1 MSMFFTIIRLVPG
14 TGIIAESSISP
25 FKPTLDNSLS
35 SLSAGNLQFQPNSF
49 VCNVN
54 R

>member
-1 MSMFFTIIRLVPG
+1 MSKFLAITRFVFG

-25 FKPTLDNSLS
+25 FSPTLASRVSNFL
-35 SLSAGNLQFQPNSF
+35 AGNLQFHPKSF